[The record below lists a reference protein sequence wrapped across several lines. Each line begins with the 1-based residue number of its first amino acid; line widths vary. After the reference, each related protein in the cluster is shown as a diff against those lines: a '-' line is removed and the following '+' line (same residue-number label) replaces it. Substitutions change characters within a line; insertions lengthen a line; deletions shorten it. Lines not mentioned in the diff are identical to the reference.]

1 MAITKLKA
9 LGVTANAI
17 TASQI
22 ANNTITNTQ
31 INSSAAIAQS
41 KMAALA
47 SANMPAG
54 SIIQVVQSTKLDR
67 FQGQASTPTDI
78 TGTDQAGAGSI
89 FCCKITPTAT
99 SSKILINFSMCV
111 TATDAGTGITM
122 VSVFGGSST
131 EIFKGTASGSRARLT
146 LGPLYGSGSYNNVY
160 SAPVQST
167 MYIDSPGTTAEFL
180 VKPQYFSRGS
190 ANFNLGHTVYNTDN
204 DNATRVPS
212 SITLMEIKG

>member
-89 FCCKITPTAT
+89 FCCKITP
-99 SSKILINFSMCV
+99 SSSNNKVLVIISCSINS
-111 TATDAGTGITM
+111 TDAGAG
-122 VSVFGGSST
+122 VSLLRDGT

-146 LGPLYGSGSYNNVY
+146 LGPVYGSGSYNNVY

-167 MYIDSPGTTAEFL
+167 LYLDSPSTTAEIL
-180 VKPQYFSRGS
+180 IKPQYFSRGS